1 VSEVQF
7 FLTETSSRPGD
18 RHFFVRDY
26 CYAVTYL
33 SWSLVIKILSAVKRE
48 NFCQDVCHNIE
59 EKQLGSIG
67 RFQLG
72 TLDFDFGFRISD
84 FGFPNKTRNPK
95 TDFDEPKSF
104 SKMDFN

>member
-1 VSEVQF
+1 MSEVQF
-7 FLTETSSRPGD
+7 FLKETSSRPGD
-18 RHFFVRDY
+18 RQFFFRDY

-72 TLDFDFGFRISD
+72 
-84 FGFPNKTRNPK
+84 PVYYV
-95 TDFDEPKSF
+95 
-104 SKMDFN
+104 FNFKLNFCCKLW